1 MYGRVRA
8 QVRTQPTRERP
19 KRPRAV
25 RQGSGGTTGQSV
37 HRPHLAALARAR
49 DERKLRLGLRRRY
62 QAARNRAAYAP

>member
-8 QVRTQPTRERP
+8 QVRTQPTRVLLSGR
-19 KRPRAV
+19 V
-25 RQGSGGTTGQSV
+25 LRQGSGGTTGKSV